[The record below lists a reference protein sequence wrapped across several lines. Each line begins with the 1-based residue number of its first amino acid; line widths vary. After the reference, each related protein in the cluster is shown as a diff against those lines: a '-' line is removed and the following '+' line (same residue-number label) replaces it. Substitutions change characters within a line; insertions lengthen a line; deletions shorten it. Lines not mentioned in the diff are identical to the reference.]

1 MLQLI
6 IDECA
11 MCKEAE
17 SLVSIVSSSAR
28 QVVLVGD
35 HKQLQPVIQEK
46 SAVKCGLGRSLFER
60 HARHAV
66 QLQEQYRMVS
76 FRFTVRKEPYIS
88 RELAYV
94 PY

>member
-1 MLQLI
+1 MIDVALLQLI

-17 SLVSIVSSSAR
+17 SLIPVVSSSAR

-35 HKQLQPVIQEK
+35 HKQLQPVIQEH
-46 SAVKCGLGRSLFER
+46 SARNCGLGRSLFER
-60 HARHAV
+60 HASHAV

-76 FRFTVRKEPYIS
+76 FRSVAHES
-88 RELAYV
+88 
-94 PY
+94 

>member
-1 MLQLI
+1 MRHTVQCNSVCVLQLI

-17 SLVSIVSSSAR
+17 SLIPIVSSSAR

-46 SAVKCGLGRSLFER
+46 SARKCGLGRSLFER
-60 HARHAV
+60 HADRAV
-66 QLQEQYRMVS
+66 RLKQQYRMVS
-76 FRFTVRKEPYIS
+76 FRVYATS
-88 RELAYV
+88 
-94 PY
+94 